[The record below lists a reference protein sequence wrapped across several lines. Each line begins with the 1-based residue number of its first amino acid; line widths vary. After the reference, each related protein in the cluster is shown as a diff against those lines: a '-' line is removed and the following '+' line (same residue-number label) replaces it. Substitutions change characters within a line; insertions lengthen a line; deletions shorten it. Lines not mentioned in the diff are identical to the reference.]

1 MATKNTLLKKI
12 TSGRSTNPT
21 TELAVSQPVEYVYDL
36 CFYTFVCFYS
46 NIMSSSKKKCTYTI
60 WNVSF
65 YYRQNDID
73 FIKDLYY
80 YHMKQWVIYYFLK
93 HM

>member
-21 TELAVSQPVEYVYDL
+21 TELEVSQPVEYVYDL

-46 NIMSSSKKKCTYTI
+46 NIMSSSKK
-60 WNVSF
+60 NVHILYEMF
-65 YYRQNDID
+65 L
-73 FIKDLYY
+73 FITDKMIMIL
-80 YHMKQWVIYYFLK
+80 
-93 HM
+93 

>member
-12 TSGRSTNPT
+12 TSGRSTNTT

-46 NIMSSSKKKCTYTI
+46 NIMSSSKNIVHILYEM
-60 WNVSF
+60 F
-65 YYRQNDID
+65 L
-73 FIKDLYY
+73 FITDKMIMIL
-80 YHMKQWVIYYFLK
+80 
-93 HM
+93 